1 MPEPQATGKRRVR
14 LTLPILL
21 TVAMS
26 TMAAFAVALTM
37 WLTFNG
43 VADNYQE
50 ALYANMQQDAD
61 RKADRFL
68 SLVQE
73 LQRDVRML
81 ESVPPIQGIIRSRA
95 NGGIDPLDGS
105 TEALW
110 LTRLKAIYKGMLIS
124 KPHYYQVRYIGLANG
139 GLELVRV
146 TRNLQSQIV
155 DTEEALQVKGARDY
169 VAKAAS
175 LPRGSIYLSKIE
187 LNREFGALSEP
198 HTPVIR
204 AAIPVYSQLDES
216 PFGVVVI
223 NINAT
228 HFFDS
233 LSNLSRPGTLDG
245 LANADGAY
253 LVHPTGGLTFD
264 FDVGGRSNVLDDIP
278 QSATVLQ
285 RGGSQTFRDESSGQL
300 VHIQSVNYNPGTPYG
315 RLILISGFPDSQI
328 QDFLSET
335 GQSAGL
341 AISLLLL
348 FCLIISIVLA
358 QVITQPLTRLK
369 ARFESGTEEQGE
381 RDQALNYREAED
393 LDQALRKAFHK
404 IRQKNTELASKNREL
419 DQFAYIASHDL
430 QEPVRNMST
439 VAEMLHADKDNVL
452 SPQSQRAL
460 GFLTTAT
467 ERMRNLIHGLL
478 EYSRIGRATEAELVD
493 LNEVLENV
501 QADLRLRIEETQ
513 ADIQIENRLPTFLM
527 YEVEVRMLFQN
538 LISNALKFIPSSRQ
552 PQIRIA
558 SEILGPGHWRFH
570 ISDNGIGIPVS
581 QYKKIFTIFHRAT
594 TRKEFEGTGIGLA
607 HCQKIAELH
616 HGKIWVRES
625 SPEGTTFSV
634 ELMEVHDDDA

>member
-1 MPEPQATGKRRVR
+1 MR

-21 TVAMS
+21 TLAMA
-26 TMAAFAVALTM
+26 TMAAFAVGLTM
-37 WLTFNG
+37 WLTFSG
-43 VADNYQE
+43 VADHYQE
-50 ALYANMQQDAD
+50 ALYANMRQDAD

-68 SLVQE
+68 SLIQE

-95 NGGIDPLDGS
+95 HGGVDPLDGS
-105 TEALW
+105 TEELW
-110 LTRLKAIYKGMLIS
+110 VSRLQVIYGGMLVS
-124 KPHYYQVRYIGLANG
+124 KPHYMQVRYIGLADG

-146 TRNLQSQIV
+146 TRNIESQIV
-155 DTEEALQVKGARDY
+155 DSNEALQEKGTRDY
-169 VAKAAS
+169 VTNAAS

-187 LNREFGALSEP
+187 LNREFGAISEP

-204 AAIPVYSQLDES
+204 AAIPVYSQVDQK

-223 NINAT
+223 NINAN

-233 LSNLSRPGTLDG
+233 LSSLSRPGALDG
-245 LANADGAY
+245 LANAEGAY
-253 LVHPTGGLTFD
+253 LVHPHGGPTFD
-264 FDVGGRSNVLDDIP
+264 FDLGGRSNVLDDIP

-285 RGGSQTFRDESSGQL
+285 RGGSQTFRDERSGQL
-300 VHIQSVNYNPGTPYG
+300 MHIQSVNYNPNTPYG
-315 RLILISGFPDSQI
+315 KLVLIAAYPDSQI
-328 QDFLSET
+328 RDYLGEI
-335 GQSAGL
+335 GRSAGL
-341 AISLLLL
+341 AIALLLM
-348 FCLIISIVLA
+348 FCLIVAIVLA
-358 QVITQPLTRLK
+358 QVITQPLIRLK
-369 ARFESGTEEQGE
+369 SRFESGTEEQAE
-381 RDQALNYREAED
+381 ASSALNYREAED
-393 LDQALRKAFHK
+393 LDQALRRAFHK
-404 IRQKNTELASKNREL
+404 IRQKNAELASKNREL

-439 VAEMLHADKDNVL
+439 VADMLTADKNNVL
-452 SPQSQRAL
+452 SPQSERAL

-467 ERMRNLIHGLL
+467 DRMRNLIHGLL
-478 EYSRIGRATEAELVD
+478 EYSRIGRASEVELVD
-493 LNEVLENV
+493 LNEVLDNV
-501 QADLRLRIEETQ
+501 RADLRLRIEETQ
-513 ADIQIENRLPTFLM
+513 AEIQIENRLPTFLM

-538 LISNALKFIPSSRQ
+538 LISNALKFIPSERQ

-558 SEILGPGHWRFH
+558 SETLGLGHWRFS